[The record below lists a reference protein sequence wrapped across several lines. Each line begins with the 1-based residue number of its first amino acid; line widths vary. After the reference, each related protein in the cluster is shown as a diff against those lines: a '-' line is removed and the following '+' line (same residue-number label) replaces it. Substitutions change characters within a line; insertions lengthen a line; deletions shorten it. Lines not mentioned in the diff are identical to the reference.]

1 MCIFVT
7 RFPWGES
14 TNKAPKEYRK
24 RTMKF
29 AEIKNFPTLLPN
41 RKDYVGLARTWKVD
55 LIAGITVGVVALPLA
70 LAFGITTG
78 AGASAGLI
86 TAILAGLIAAVFGG
100 SHLQVSGPTGAMTVV
115 LVPIVAKYGLQVLIP
130 LGVVAGALVIASG
143 ALGFGNLIN
152 RVPWS
157 VMEGFT
163 LGIAMVIGLQQVP
176 MAFDIAKAHGERTL
190 PVAWHTLQNAM
201 HAGIHWSSLV
211 IVAATLA
218 IKFATPHLL
227 RLLKIDIF
235 IPGSF
240 LSIFVMT
247 ALLWESHVAKVGNI
261 PTSLIDFHAPTIDLY
276 GMGLIAFLYAAFSIA
291 ALSGIES
298 LLSARV
304 ADQMAHHRGLTKVE
318 PNREL
323 FGQGLATMFASALGG
338 IPATGAIARTSV
350 NVRSGASTRFS
361 AIAHSLFLILVVT
374 SLSPLISHVP
384 TASLAAVLIGTSI
397 RIASPT
403 RMLELLRTTGSHAIV
418 LFVTAFAVLIIDLIW
433 GIAIGICL
441 HLVFTKV
448 LKAKVD

>member
-1 MCIFVT
+1 M
-7 RFPWGES
+7 
-14 TNKAPKEYRK
+14 N
-24 RTMKF
+24 F
-29 AEIKNFPTLLPN
+29 AEIKNFSTLLPHRN
-41 RKDYVGLARTWKVD
+41 DYVGLARSWKVD
-55 LIAGITVGVVALPLA
+55 LVAGITVGVVALPLA

-86 TAILAGLIAAVFGG
+86 TAILAGLIAAIFGG

-115 LVPIVAKYGLQVLIP
+115 LVPIVAKFGLQALIP
-130 LGVVAGALVIASG
+130 LGVVAGVLVIVAG
-143 ALGFGNLIN
+143 LLGIGNLIN
-152 RVPWS
+152 KVPWS

-163 LGIAMVIGLQQVP
+163 LGIAMVIGLQQIP
-176 MAFDIAKAHGERTL
+176 MTFDVVKAKGDRTL
-190 PVAWHTLQNAM
+190 PVAWHTLQNAIQT
-201 HAGIHWSSLV
+201 GVNWSSLS
-211 IVAATLA
+211 IVALTLA
-218 IKFATPHLL
+218 IKFMTPKLL
-227 RLLKIDIF
+227 RLLKIETF

-240 LSIFVMT
+240 LSIFIMT
-247 ALLWESHVAKVGNI
+247 ALLWQSHVAKVGEI
-261 PTSLIDFHAPTIDLY
+261 PRTLINLHTPTIGLY
-276 GMGLIAFLYAAFSIA
+276 GMGATAFLYAAFSIA

-304 ADQMAHHRGLTKVE
+304 ADQMAHHRDLTKVS

-323 FGQGLATMFASALGG
+323 IGQGLATMAASALGG
-338 IPATGAIARTSV
+338 MPATGAIARTSV

-361 AIAHSLFLILVVT
+361 AITHSAFLILVVT

-397 RIASPT
+397 RIASPV

-418 LFVTAFAVLIIDLIW
+418 LFVTALSVLVIDLIW

-448 LKAKVD
+448 LKERVD

>member
-1 MCIFVT
+1 M
-7 RFPWGES
+7 
-14 TNKAPKEYRK
+14 
-24 RTMKF
+24 
-29 AEIKNFPTLLPN
+29 LPN
-41 RKDYVGLARTWKVD
+41 RKDYEGLAKTWKVD
-55 LIAGITVGVVALPLA
+55 LVAGITVGVVALPLA

-86 TAILAGLIAAVFGG
+86 TAILAGLIAAIFGG

-115 LVPIVAKYGLQVLIP
+115 LVPIVAKYGLQVLAP
-130 LGVVAGALVIASG
+130 LGIIAGALVILSG
-143 ALGFGNLIN
+143 AVGLGGLIN
-152 RVPWS
+152 KVPWS

-176 MAFDIAKAHGERTL
+176 MAFSVAKARGERTL
-190 PVAWHTLQNAM
+190 PVAWHTFQGAAD
-201 HAGIHWSSLV
+201 AGINWASLI
-211 IVAATLA
+211 IVAVTLA
-218 IKFATPHLL
+218 IKFATPRILKFL
-227 RLLKIDIF
+227 RIEIF

-247 ALLWESHVAKVGNI
+247 ALLWESHVTKVGSI
-261 PTSLIDFHAPTIDLY
+261 PTNLVKWNVPSFDLA
-276 GMGLIAFLYAAFSIA
+276 GMGLYAFVYAAFSIA

-304 ADQMAHHRGLTKVE
+304 ADQMAHHRGLTKVL

-323 FGQGLATMFASALGG
+323 FGQGFATLFASAFGG

-361 AIAHSLFLILVVT
+361 AICHSLFLILVVT
-374 SLSPLISHVP
+374 VLSPLISHVP

-403 RMLELLRTTGSHAIV
+403 RMIELLRTTGSHGIV
-418 LFVTAFAVLIIDLIW
+418 LIVTAFSVLFIDLIW
-433 GIAIGICL
+433 GIAIGIAM
-441 HLVFTKV
+441 HLIFTKV
-448 LKAKVD
+448 LKKEVN

>member
-1 MCIFVT
+1 MF
-7 RFPWGES
+7 E
-14 TNKAPKEYRK
+14 
-24 RTMKF
+24 
-29 AEIKNFPTLLPN
+29 EIKNFSSFLPN
-41 RKDYVGLARTWKVD
+41 RNDYVGLARSWKVD
-55 LIAGITVGVVALPLA
+55 LVAGITVGVVALPLA

-86 TAILAGLIAAVFGG
+86 TAIVAGLIAAIFGG

-115 LVPIVAKYGLQVLIP
+115 LVPIVAKYGLQVLVP
-130 LGVVAGALVIASG
+130 LGIVAGALVIASG

-176 MAFDIAKAHGERTL
+176 MALDSAKAHGERTL
-190 PVAWHTLQNAM
+190 PVAWHTVQNAI
-201 HAGIHWSSLV
+201 HAGIHWSSLF
-211 IVAATLA
+211 IVATTLA
-218 IKFATPHLL
+218 IKFATPK
-227 RLLKIDIF
+227 LLKILKIEIF

-247 ALLWESHVAKVGNI
+247 AILWESHVAKVGNI
-261 PTSLIDFHAPTIDLY
+261 PTALVKIHKPTFDVY
-276 GMGLIAFLYAAFSIA
+276 GMGIATFVYAAFSIA

-304 ADQMAHHRGLTKVE
+304 ADQMAHHRDLTKVQ

-323 FGQGLATMFASALGG
+323 FGQGLATLCASAFGG
-338 IPATGAIARTSV
+338 MPATGAIARTSV

-361 AIAHSLFLILVVT
+361 AITHSLFLILVVT

-397 RIASPT
+397 RIASPA
-403 RMLELLRTTGSHAIV
+403 RLLELLRTTGAHGIV
-418 LFVTAFAVLIIDLIW
+418 LLVTAFAVLFIDLIW
-433 GIAIGICL
+433 GIAIGVL
-441 HLVFTKV
+441 VHLIFTKV
-448 LKAKVD
+448 LKIRVN